1 MKSILEN
8 VLVVIELSL
17 LLTLTI
23 ILQYGPL
30 VVISY
35 FAKNLITK

>member
-30 VVISY
+30 LIISY
-35 FAKNLITK
+35 LTKNLIIK

>member
-23 ILQYGPL
+23 ILHYGPL
-30 VVISY
+30 LVISY
-35 FAKNLITK
+35 LAKNLITK